1 MATLT
6 ANVTLSSTG
15 LTSSAL
21 SITKAPA
28 LSIAGDFII
37 TRAALSTTAKL
48 IAAGGA
54 YTSAWIWVHN
64 TDTAIHM
71 ELGTNNAEDAS
82 MTTVDFDLQDG
93 EWAFFPWN
101 STVDLFARAASGTP
115 TLEYA
120 IFERA

>member
-6 ANVTLSSTG
+6 ANITLSSTG

-28 LSIAGDFII
+28 LSIAGDFVI
-37 TRAALSTTAKL
+37 TRTALSTTSKV
-48 IAAGGA
+48 IAAGGL
-54 YTSAWIWVHN
+54 YTSAWIWVYN
-64 TDTAIHM
+64 TDSAIHM
-71 ELGTNNAEDAS
+71 SLGTNNALDTS
-82 MTTVDFDLQDG
+82 LVSVDFDLQNG

-101 STVDLFARAASGTP
+101 STVDLHALSASGTP